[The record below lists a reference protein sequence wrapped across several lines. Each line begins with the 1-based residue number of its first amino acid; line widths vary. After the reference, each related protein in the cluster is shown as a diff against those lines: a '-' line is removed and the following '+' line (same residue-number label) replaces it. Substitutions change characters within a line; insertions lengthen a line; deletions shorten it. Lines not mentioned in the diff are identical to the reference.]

1 MATEQMT
8 NDHSPI
14 AAVEAAGVEAEA
26 HSEHPTPLLYF
37 KVAMT
42 LVVLTILEVVLFL
55 VDALSY
61 GIIPVIA
68 VLSIAKFVL
77 VGMFYMHLRYDHK
90 LFYTLFATGLILAIG
105 VVFAVIGLF
114 SWFDV

>member
-1 MATEQMT
+1 MSTEQMT
-8 NDHSPI
+8 DDQSLI
-14 AAVEAAGVEAEA
+14 AGAEGAAPVES

-68 VLSIAKFVL
+68 VLSVAKFVL

-90 LFYTLFATGLILAIG
+90 LFYTLFVTGLILAVS

>member
-8 NDHSPI
+8 DDHSPI
-14 AAVEAAGVEAEA
+14 AAVEAQA

-68 VLSIAKFVL
+68 TLSVAKFVL

-90 LFYTLFATGLILAIG
+90 IFYTLFIIGLVLAVC
-105 VVFAVIGLF
+105 VVFALIGLF

>member
-8 NDHSPI
+8 NDQTL
-14 AAVEAAGVEAEA
+14 AAGSEGAEA
-26 HSEHPTPLLYF
+26 HSEHPTPLTYF

-68 VLSIAKFVL
+68 ILSIAKFTL
-77 VGMFYMHLRYDHK
+77 VSLFYMHLRFDHR
-90 LFYTLFATGLILAIG
+90 LFYTMFLAGLFLALG
-105 VVFAVIGLF
+105 VVFGLMGLF
-114 SWFDV
+114 SWFDA

>member
-8 NDHSPI
+8 DDHTL
-14 AAVEAAGVEAEA
+14 AAGPNGAAEGS
-26 HSEHPTPLLYF
+26 HSEHPTPLTYF

-55 VDALSY
+55 IDALSY

-68 VLSIAKFVL
+68 ILSIAKFAL
-77 VGMFYMHLRYDHK
+77 VGLFYMHLRFDHR
-90 LFYTLFATGLILAIG
+90 LFYTMFVVGLFLALG
-105 VVFAVIGLF
+105 VVFAIMGLF

>member
-8 NDHSPI
+8 DDQSLI
-14 AAVEAAGVEAEA
+14 AGAEGAAGAES

-55 VDALSY
+55 IDALSY
-61 GIIPVIA
+61 GIIPIIA
-68 VLSIAKFVL
+68 ILSISKFVL

-90 LFYTLFATGLILAIG
+90 LFYTLFATGLILSVS

>member
-1 MATEQMT
+1 MSTEQMT
-8 NDHSPI
+8 DDQTL
-14 AAVEAAGVEAEA
+14 AVGAGPTGGET
-26 HSEHPTPLLYF
+26 HSEHPTPLIYF

-68 VLSIAKFVL
+68 VLSVAKFVL

-90 LFYTLFATGLILAIG
+90 LFYTMFVSGLILAVS